1 MVTRTITP
9 RLYPFQGSR
18 LNVDGASLHYLDEG
32 RGDPVVMLHGN
43 PSWSFYYRNL
53 VQALRGR
60 FRVIAPDHVG
70 CGLSDKPTDD
80 RYPYTLQRRVDDIDQ
95 LLEHLGVRSRIT
107 LVLHDW
113 GGMIGLAY
121 MARQPERVGRV
132 ILFNTAGF
140 RLPGKKRFPWEL
152 RLARSPVLGAFLVRG
167 LNLFAR
173 GAARA
178 GVTRRKMEPEVRAGY
193 LAPYAS
199 FAERI
204 AVHRFVQDIPLCPRD
219 PSFSIVEAVED
230 NLARLR
236 NLPVLIA
243 WGARDFIFDD
253 AFLAEW
259 RHRLPGAEV
268 HRIADAG
275 HYVLED
281 AFEDVLP
288 LVRDFLDRHPIAG
301 EAAF

>member
-1 MVTRTITP
+1 MTLAVSSS
-9 RLYPFQGSR
+9 LYPFQGSR
-18 LNVDGASLHYLDEG
+18 LEIRGASLHYLDEG
-32 RGDPVVMLHGN
+32 QGDPVVMLHGN

-53 VQALRGR
+53 VQALRGEY
-60 FRVIAPDHVG
+60 RVIAPDHIG

-80 RYPYTLQRRVDDIDQ
+80 RYRYTLERRVDDVER
-95 LLEHLGVRSRIT
+95 LLDHLGVRSRIT

-121 MARQPERVGRV
+121 AARHPERVGRV

-140 RLPGKKRFPWEL
+140 RLPTEKPFPWEL
-152 RLARSPVLGAFLVRG
+152 RLARTPLLGAFLVRG

-178 GVTRRKMEPEVRAGY
+178 GVTRRKMAPSVRAGY

-204 AVHRFVQDIPLCPRD
+204 AVHRFVQDIPLGPRD
-219 PSFSIVEAVED
+219 PGFEIVEAVERS
-230 NLARLR
+230 LEKLR
-236 NLPVLIA
+236 RLPVLIV

-259 RHRLPGAEV
+259 RRRLPGAEV

-281 AFEDVLP
+281 AVEDVLP
-288 LVRDFLDRHPIAG
+288 LVRDFLERHPLPV
-301 EAAF
+301 ETNL